1 VNLVRDHF
9 KKLRARKTP
18 RAAAS
23 LSSLVQQE
31 LQSEGPS
38 YPPTL
43 ASDGPGPE
51 RYLASQE
58 LRDRMSAT
66 IDRASTK
73 GSGPRDRL
81 IFRLFFIEGL
91 TVGEIA
97 AMASI
102 GLTESGV
109 EKCIRR
115 IRGALQEELQGGQGG
130 KPLPISSS

>member
-1 VNLVRDHF
+1 M
-9 KKLRARKTP
+9 
-18 RAAAS
+18 
-23 LSSLVQQE
+23 
-31 LQSEGPS
+31 
-38 YPPTL
+38 L

-66 IDRASTK
+66 IDRASAK

-81 IFRLFFIEGL
+81 IFRLFFLEGL
-91 TVGEIA
+91 SVGEIA

-115 IRGALQEELQGGQGG
+115 IRGALQEELGRGEGG